1 MTINCKG
8 ELVDLTTPKV
18 MGIMNLTP
26 DSFFDGG
33 KYKDASA
40 ILTRVEGMLN
50 DGATFID
57 MGAYSSRPGAEH
69 VPEDEELKRMLPIV
83 DLILKHFPDTLI
95 SVDTFRNR
103 VAKESIGHGAAII
116 NDISA
121 GNLDDEMFATISKYQ
136 VPYIMMHMKGTPQSM
151 QKEATYD
158 DLIKDL
164 RFYFSEKIR
173 QTTELKINDVII
185 DPGFGFA
192 KTTGQNYTLLSHL
205 DLFQTF
211 GLPILIG
218 LSRKS
223 MIYKVLESSPKE
235 ALNGTTALHTIALL
249 KGANIIRAHDVKEA
263 VECIKLVE
271 ALKANALW
279 FFVLLILLILQKHR
293 GWIF

>member
-8 ELVDLTTPKV
+8 ELVDLTRPKV
-18 MGIMNLTP
+18 MGILNLTP

-33 KYKDASA
+33 KYKDETS
-40 ILTRVEGMLN
+40 ILQQVEYMLN
-50 DGATFID
+50 HGATFID

-69 VPEDEELKRMLPIV
+69 VPEDEELQRMLPVI
-83 DLILKHFPDTLI
+83 DLILTKFPDTLI
-95 SVDTFRNR
+95 SVDTFRSK
-103 VAKESIGHGAAII
+103 VAAESIEHGAALI

-121 GNLDDEMFATISKYQ
+121 GNLDAAMFDTVAHYQ

-151 QKEATYD
+151 QKQATYSD
-158 DLIKDL
+158 VIKDL
-164 RFYFSEKIR
+164 RSYFSEKI
-173 QTTELKINDVII
+173 QETTSKKINDIII

-192 KTTGQNYTLLSHL
+192 KTTEQNYTLLNHL

-223 MIYKVLESSPKE
+223 MIYKVLGSSPQE

-263 VECIKLVE
+263 MECVKLVE
-271 ALKANALW
+271 VLKENAL
-279 FFVLLILLILQKHR
+279 
-293 GWIF
+293 

>member
-8 ELVDLTTPKV
+8 ELVDLKTPRV
-18 MGIMNLTP
+18 MGILNLTP

-33 KYKDASA
+33 KYKDEAS
-40 ILTRVEGMLN
+40 ILHQVEYMLN
-50 DGATFID
+50 HGATFID

-69 VPEDEELKRMLPIV
+69 VSEDEELKRMVPVI
-83 DLILKHFPDTLI
+83 DLILKTFPDTLI
-95 SVDTFRNR
+95 SVDTFRSK
-103 VAKESIGHGAAII
+103 VAEKSIEHGAAII
-116 NDISA
+116 NDIAA
-121 GNLDDEMFATISKYQ
+121 GNLDDAMFDTVAKHQ

-151 QKEATYD
+151 QKEAVYE
-158 DLIKDL
+158 DLINDL
-164 RFYFSEKIR
+164 RFYFSKKIKE
-173 QTTELKINDVII
+173 TTSKKINDIII

-192 KTTGQNYTLLSHL
+192 KTTGQNYTLLNHL
-205 DLFQTF
+205 DMFQTF

-263 VECIKLVE
+263 TECAKLVE
-271 ALKANALW
+271 ALKENAL
-279 FFVLLILLILQKHR
+279 
-293 GWIF
+293 